1 MAMHRVSAISFVLA
15 LAAVLLGTKVFG
27 APTGEGTYFARLLTC
42 LATRPCGTLPV
53 PRPQVWATGI
63 LVYMRVQV
71 PSALFNSP
79 TVGSATA
86 GLLKN
91 SISWRDYSP
100 RACSSLS
107 DRSFIFRL
115 NLLSR
120 CIVPEL
126 LILPRIR
133 RNLPLVSQFALT
145 SVVRPQLTE
154 NALANSPLQSKHT
167 QNVHLEARDTP
178 QSGPNFEPVQDKP
191 LLVPRAPVPE
201 ADADANADADAEA
214 DPDIWS
220 HPDQNCPD
228 PRDAGLDLGW
238 PIISCEDG
246 RRKRF
251 LKKDPDADL
260 DSLDDDL
267 AERV

>member
-1 MAMHRVSAISFVLA
+1 MHRVSAISFVLA

-27 APTGEGTYFARLLTC
+27 APTGE
-42 LATRPCGTLPV
+42 
-53 PRPQVWATGI
+53 
-63 LVYMRVQV
+63 
-71 PSALFNSP
+71 
-79 TVGSATA
+79 
-86 GLLKN
+86 
-91 SISWRDYSP
+91 D
-100 RACSSLS
+100 
-107 DRSFIFRL
+107 
-115 NLLSR
+115 
-120 CIVPEL
+120 
-126 LILPRIR
+126 
-133 RNLPLVSQFALT
+133 
-145 SVVRPQLTE
+145 
-154 NALANSPLQSKHT
+154 T

-214 DPDIWS
+214 DPDIRS